1 MPRIVTFDTHEF
13 AAKVLANLK
22 CPACT
27 TLACM
32 LNERHDTPPTAD
44 VIDVADWVY
53 RQYRPRERTGAV
65 RDAAGNVTY
74 FYITAGQAA
83 GQATEHDARLAIRR
97 RMAERLR
104 AAPCRH
110 ITVTVR

>member
-1 MPRIVTFDTHEF
+1 MPRIFTFDTHEF
-13 AAKVLANLK
+13 ATKVLANLQ

-32 LNERHDTPPTAD
+32 LNELHDTYPTAD

-53 RQYRPRERTGAV
+53 RQYLPDERTGEV
-65 RDAAGNVTY
+65 RDADGNVAY
-74 FYITAGQAA
+74 FYITAGQA
-83 GQATEHDARLAIRR
+83 TERDARLAIRR

-104 AAPCRH
+104 AAPRRFV
-110 ITVTVR
+110 TVTVR